1 MIDDDVTR
9 AIIPIGMI
17 DHQELFHNYM
27 YDTVRKNISQGLD
40 KNLMA
45 RDKNRLRAWPLID
58 PDSSWFTIFAKN
70 RWFLVIL
77 AKTVRTSV

>member
-17 DHQELFHNYM
+17 DHQGLFHNYM
-27 YDTVRKNISQGLD
+27 YDIVRKNISVGLD

-45 RDKNRLRAWPLID
+45 RDKNRLRA
-58 PDSSWFTIFAKN
+58 
-70 RWFLVIL
+70 
-77 AKTVRTSV
+77 